1 MNGTPLRVSK
11 QVWERVQKRV
21 RPFEVGLDSALER
34 VASDSVKER
43 IWNGVYAP
51 ELFQLWEWAREIA
64 REKLDERQY

>member
-51 ELFQLWEWAREIA
+51 ELFQLWEWARKIA

>member
-1 MNGTPLRVSK
+1 MNGTPLRVSR

-21 RPFEVGLDSALER
+21 HPLEEGFDKALQR

-64 REKLDERQY
+64 REKLDEQ